1 MVYACAGQDA
11 ERESIELQDNL
22 DGVKEEK
29 ERLLN
34 SLIEAERQIM
44 LWEKKTQL
52 AKETREAVDSDVGQG
67 EMAVSSSLSP
77 APPDFSRAVF
87 RPNSITL
94 SRSQTLSATLFADL

>member
-1 MVYACAGQDA
+1 VRFPVQIIHRVVSYRIVSYVCVEDA

-22 DGVKEEK
+22 DGIKNEK

-52 AKETREAVDSDVGQG
+52 AKETKEAVDADVGQG
-67 EMAVSSSLSP
+67 EMAVSLNVYSP
-77 APPDFSRAVF
+77 TPRILEGRNV
-87 RPNSITL
+87 
-94 SRSQTLSATLFADL
+94 

>member
-1 MVYACAGQDA
+1 MRLCWQDA

-22 DGVKEEK
+22 DSVKEEK

-67 EMAVSSSLSP
+67 EIAVRVTHCILHTSCIS
-77 APPDFSRAVF
+77 FIAV
-87 RPNSITL
+87 R
-94 SRSQTLSATLFADL
+94 